1 MTVFGPEFS
10 MGTLPGLY
18 MLNTDVL
25 ELCLPRMVTE
35 VHLPSPCG
43 SSPFEIIAEDIFPN
57 AMMAVPPGL

>member
-1 MTVFGPEFS
+1 

-25 ELCLPRMVTE
+25 EFCFPRRVTV
-35 VHLPSPCG
+35 VHLPNPYG
-43 SSPFEIIAEDIFPN
+43 SSPLVMIAEDIFHN

>member
-1 MTVFGPEFS
+1 